1 MEYESLLTVQGYAKF
16 GLLTLTFIVFYS
28 YAYSMYKRDKSG
40 DRDFE
45 SYSNLVL
52 DDSIESK
59 PLEDNREE
67 RSKDEIDHVSERMQ
81 SKDDESHI
89 SEQMQSNNEIDHNSE
104 RINEEE
110 KIKKG
115 DS

>member
-1 MEYESLLTVQGYAKF
+1 MEYETLLTVQGYAKF

-28 YAYSMYKRDKSG
+28 YAYSIYKRDKSG

-45 SYSNLVL
+45 GYSNLVL

-67 RSKDEIDHVSERMQ
+67 RSKDDIDHVSERMQ
-81 SKDDESHI
+81 S
-89 SEQMQSNNEIDHNSE
+89 NNETDHVSE